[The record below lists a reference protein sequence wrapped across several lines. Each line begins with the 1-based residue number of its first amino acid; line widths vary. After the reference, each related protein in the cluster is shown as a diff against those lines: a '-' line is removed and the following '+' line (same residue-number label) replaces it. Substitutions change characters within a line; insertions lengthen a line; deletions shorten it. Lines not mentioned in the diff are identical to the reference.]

1 MAKQTAISCE
11 EALKRVFEYLDR
23 VLEEAEY
30 CDIEDHLSVCR
41 SCYSRVEFE
50 RRLKDHL
57 HDLGTEKVPAGLE
70 EKVREI
76 VQQYPGKSRAGQS

>member
-11 EALKRVFEYLDR
+11 EALERVFEYLDR
-23 VLEEAEY
+23 ALEEAEY

-57 HDLGTEKVPAGLE
+57 HELGTEKVPAALE
-70 EKVREI
+70 EKVLEI
-76 VQQYPGKSRAGQS
+76 VQRYPGKSRAG